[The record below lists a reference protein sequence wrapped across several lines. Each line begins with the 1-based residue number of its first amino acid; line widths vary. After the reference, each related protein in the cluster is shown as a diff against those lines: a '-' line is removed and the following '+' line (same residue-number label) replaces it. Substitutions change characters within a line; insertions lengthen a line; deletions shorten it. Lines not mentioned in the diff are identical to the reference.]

1 MLEQARDVVIIIS
14 GLMVTG
20 AALLFTILMILI
32 FRKVAPTLDAAR
44 DLFVDL
50 RSISAIFTGQVV
62 KPLAKGAIFAAG
74 VRKAI
79 ASLSKHSHGK
89 GERDGK
95 R

>member
-20 AALLFTILMILI
+20 AALLFTILLIQI
-32 FRKVAPTLDAAR
+32 FRKVGPTLDAAR

-50 RSISAIFTGQVV
+50 RSITSIFTGQVV

-89 GERDGK
+89 GKRDGK